1 MLEYITATVIY
12 LVATMSPDVGGNG
25 AIYVWTTPTFGSFV
39 ECQQWTQGNVEIV
52 FEKLAE
58 EFANTRQV
66 PQGLWCIEESKLVDY
81 MNSYVNPKTSGND
94 I

>member
-12 LVATMSPDVGGNG
+12 LVATMSPDIGGNG

-52 FEKLAE
+52 FEKLAD
-58 EFANTRQV
+58 EFRDTRQV
-66 PQGLWCIEESKLVDY
+66 PQGLWCIEETKLMEAMKSFIPY
-81 MNSYVNPKTSGND
+81 NSQGND